1 MHHSPKLNEKAIRF
15 YKTILERFPDSDR
28 RVDDAFHEELAG
40 IAKECEI
47 SGKELATNPKRRR
60 RDSLFEKEELIPS
73 ARADVTWCEG
83 VLHGGCLCGAMRFD
97 TTGKI
102 FDASTVT
109 TVAGNIAEAL
119 PY

>member
-1 MHHSPKLNEKAIRF
+1 MKRPSASTKRF
-15 YKTILERFPDSDR
+15 SNGFLTQTGGSMMP
-28 RVDDAFHEELAG
+28 FHEELAG

-102 FDASTVT
+102 FDATTVT